1 MGAKNRISVMVGKRK
16 IYLEGEKSEQFLNR
30 VQNYYNSLMDKILSE
45 TDYNRLDDDLKSALV
60 SFNIIDDLLSAKDAL
75 QVAINDNKNKE
86 RENYSLNHD
95 LGSLQIKYEALKK
108 QYDDLERKSNYQK
121 IKVESSL
128 VTNAREE
135 GSQTQTT
142 NIRQQVI
149 QSAQQRPIPVNNQNM
164 QQNYIKGV
172 QKEMPQSVKPITPSA
187 PVNQNAVR
195 QNNVQMQKPLEQP
208 KASQVSDAQ
217 KIEAQKKNEEFMA
230 SINKTFGMSADAQK
244 AAIEKAAQNFSNNQS
259 QHTENSKVSG
269 NFPPNFNN
277 ALKPL

>member
-172 QKEMPQSVKPITPSA
+172 QKETPQNVKPVV
-187 PVNQNAVR
+187 PVVSVN
-195 QNNVQMQKPLEQP
+195 QNNVQIQKPLNQP
-208 KASQVSDAQ
+208 QVASVSDAL
-217 KIEAQKKNEEFMA
+217 KKEAQKKNEEFMA

-244 AAIEKAAQNFSNNQS
+244 AAIEKAAQNFSNKPNTQ
-259 QHTENSKVSG
+259 NSGVSG
-269 NFPPNFNN
+269 NVPPNFNN